1 VNTVAIVQARMG
13 STRLPGKVLE
23 DLCGET
29 VLGRVIERVA
39 ACERIDDV
47 VVATTDLSRD
57 DAVAR
62 EAARRGAK
70 VFRGSEEDVLGRYFG
85 AATKFS
91 AEVVVRVTADS
102 PLFDPELLSEML
114 KRFFELQSRDT
125 PVDYLSNTRTRSYPV
140 GLGAEIFTCDALE
153 RAAREAT
160 DPYDR
165 EHVTPYLYREP
176 GRFRV
181 HAYVG
186 EVDLSQHR
194 WTLDTPEDLRFV
206 RAVYSTLTDAG
217 TDVTTQSVLDLL
229 RAHPEL
235 AALNA
240 HVQQRAEPGRA

>member
-140 GLGAEIFTCDALE
+140 G
-153 RAAREAT
+153 
-160 DPYDR
+160 
-165 EHVTPYLYREP
+165 
-176 GRFRV
+176 FRV